1 MYDVSRKDTFE
12 SLNMWLGEVEQ
23 FSMNGGKDVVK
34 LLVGNKIDQ
43 ARVVDRAQANEW
55 AKQKGMLFLEASA
68 KTKEGISQ
76 VFKEVV
82 EKVLE
87 NPALLTNTRPAKPRG
102 QNLTLNS
109 SGGKGESSGC
119 C

>member
-1 MYDVSRKDTFE
+1 
-12 SLNMWLGEVEQ
+12 
-23 FSMNGGKDVVK
+23 MNGGKDVVK

-43 ARVVDRAQANEW
+43 TRVVDRSQANEW

-87 NPALLTNTRPAKPRG
+87 NPAVRLRLHLRVV
-102 QNLTLNS
+102 
-109 SGGKGESSGC
+109 
-119 C
+119 